1 MHALIIFATTQ
12 SMLGYMIGYSMHVL
26 YDVSCGMRDSMVCWM
41 DDNLCDRGR
50 CVMRS
55 V

>member
-12 SMLGYMIGYSMHVL
+12 SMLGYMIGYSVHVL
-26 YDVSCGMRDSMVCWM
+26 YDVSGGMRDSMVCGM
-41 DDNLCDRGR
+41 DDNLCDRGW